1 MFVVAEDFVGA
12 AGIQDRKL
20 VDAAKNF
27 FELARENV
35 SSTLLLEPIESFFEG
50 FLDGAGQGLP
60 GLLGDFAG

>member
-1 MFVVAEDFVGA
+1 
-12 AGIQDRKL
+12 L